1 MQHWPCI
8 QNFGSMYIVPA
19 TETHRSKE
27 GRNTYLTSIGW
38 LRSFLPY
45 TYTFRPLHPRE
56 ETSWVLH
63 PRHGNHS
70 TGSLAPVKK
79 KGLSVSYYRAPM
91 FPRGRKGRGGSSC
104 AAFLPTGRDIVCGRG
119 RTSPSNYMAP
129 HFYSMLHGQPHACSY
144 IDSLAPVKKKK
155 KTCPAQHSSSSVDM
169 CIMLQ

>member
-1 MQHWPCI
+1 LYRSTFHFTCTYLLCMQHWPCI
-8 QNFGSMYIVPA
+8 QNFGSMYILPA

-79 KGLSVSYYRAPM
+79 KACRYHIIVLQCFLAVERVVAGRAALRS
-91 FPRGRKGRGGSSC
+91 FLREETSCVGEGGR
-104 AAFLPTGRDIVCGRG
+104 LHQTTWPPTFTLC
-119 RTSPSNYMAP
+119 
-129 HFYSMLHGQPHACSY
+129 SM
-144 IDSLAPVKKKK
+144 DSLTPVV
-155 KTCPAQHSSSSVDM
+155 TLTAS
-169 CIMLQ
+169 LL